1 MIFARYGC
9 PEAEGVVLAHTLRLS
24 GRTIKKG
31 KALTA
36 DDLVDIQ
43 RDGIHYVTGARLT
56 QNDMDEDNAALKV
69 ASALAGANLTIGK
82 PMGGRCYLYAKR
94 QGIAVIDRA
103 RIDAINL
110 TDGGISVATLPEYG
124 EAVPDQAVAS
134 IKVIPFAVS
143 HKLVAQC
150 IAIAEGNGAAVSL
163 RAYRARRV
171 ALIMTEAPGLKSSV
185 LDSTSAV
192 TRRRLASM
200 GCQVIAEQRCVHT
213 IEAVSEALQL
223 SLTGDCDLVMIC
235 GATVTADTGDIVPSA
250 IVRAGGEI
258 ELFGMPVEPGNMLLL
273 AQHGSRTIINLP
285 GCGRSPKLNGLDWV
299 LQRIVADVPVKRRDI
314 QLMGVGGLIK
324 DIPHVERVK
333 RQRLKTQ
340 GTERQVVEQQRPDNA
355 ASHVNGA
362 QYRCTHRARQTALLK
377 NEL

>member
-31 KALTA
+31 KALTV

-56 QNDMDEDNAALKV
+56 QNDMDEDSAALKV

-82 PMGGRCYLYAKR
+82 PMGGRCYLYAEQ
-94 QGIAVIDRA
+94 QGVAVIDRA

-124 EAVPDQAVAS
+124 EAVPEQAVAS

-143 HKLVAQC
+143 HELVAQC
-150 IAIAEGNGAAVSL
+150 TAIAEGNGAAVSL
-163 RAYRARRV
+163 NPYRARRV

-192 TRRRLASM
+192 TRSRLASM
-200 GCQVIAEQRCVHT
+200 GCQVMAEQRCVHT

-258 ELFGMPVEPGNMLLL
+258 DLFGMPVEPGNMLLL

-299 LQRIVADVPVKRRDI
+299 LQRIVADVPVEKRDI

-333 RQRLKTQ
+333 RQRL
-340 GTERQVVEQQRPDNA
+340 ERQRIEHKRPDNA
-355 ASHVNGA
+355 TTPANGA